1 MKTTSLSE
9 AEYLERLGGL
19 VEKLRSEMPQASDQE
34 IFSLY
39 REREFDLLI
48 DFRLGADFP
57 KERRQALKK
66 IQQQVLCRMDELMAS
81 VSSGKMATHDY
92 AAAIQQLVKEMAAEW
107 SVLLN
112 REEMEALGAHGFP
125 GIPLDP
131 DLIGRR

>member
-1 MKTTSLSE
+1 MKPTSLSE

-57 KERRQALKK
+57 KERRQELKEV
-66 IQQQVLCRMDELMAS
+66 QQQVMHRMEVLAS
-81 VSSGKMATHDY
+81 AVFSGKMTNHDY
-92 AAAIQQLVKEMAAEW
+92 AAAIQQLVHEMAAEW
-107 SVLLN
+107 SALLDPQ
-112 REEMEALGAHGFP
+112 ELEALGAHGIP